1 MRTFQRR
8 SHFRALAP
16 DARPGQAA
24 RRKAGGGIGGR
35 LNLHL
40 RGGLAAALPLPLLKL
55 PLRAAPAFLVRPFSP
70 CLLLHLAV
78 PLLLLALPLLYLL
91 LLAPLLLPPT

>member
-1 MRTFQRR
+1 MHTFQRR

-24 RRKAGGGIGGR
+24 RRKAGGGVGGR
-35 LNLHL
+35 LNLQL
-40 RGGLAAALPLPLLKL
+40 RGGLATALPLYPLTLLKI
-55 PLRAAPAFLVRPFSP
+55 PLRAAPAFLVHPFSP
-70 CLLLHLAV
+70 RLLL
-78 PLLLLALPLLYLL
+78 PLALPLLPLAFPLL